1 MQKLFVTLA
10 ALGLIA
16 APAVAQNAQAAQST
30 ENQPQTVSTEK
41 PKTVKKTVCKRIE
54 EERSIG
60 SRLSSTT
67 KVCRT
72 VEVPAT
78 EADAKNP
85 QDQKSAR

>member
-1 MQKLFVTLA
+1 MYKLFVTLA
-10 ALGLIA
+10 AFGVIA

-30 ENQPQTVSTEK
+30 DGQAQTAPTEK
-41 PKTVKKTVCKRIE
+41 AKTVKKTVCKRIE

-78 EADAKNP
+78 EADSKNP

>member
-1 MQKLFVTLA
+1 MQKLFVMLA

-16 APAVAQNAQAAQST
+16 VPAVAQNAPGAQST
-30 ENQPQTVSTEK
+30 DTQAQSAPAEK
-41 PKTVKKTVCKRIE
+41 PKTVKKVVCKRIE

>member
-10 ALGLIA
+10 ALGVIA
-16 APAVAQNAQAAQST
+16 APAVAQDVQPAQST
-30 ENQPQTVSTEK
+30 DNQAQTAPVEK
-41 PKTVKKTVCKRIE
+41 PKTVKKVVCKRIE

-72 VEVPAT
+72 VEVPAPQ
-78 EADAKNP
+78 AQGQNP
-85 QDQKSAR
+85 QEDKSAR

>member
-1 MQKLFVTLA
+1 MQKLFVTMA
-10 ALGLIA
+10 ALGVIA
-16 APAVAQNAQAAQST
+16 GPAMAQDVQPAQST
-30 ENQPQTVSTEK
+30 ANQAQPAPTEK
-41 PKTVKKTVCKRIE
+41 PKMVKKTVCKRIE

-78 EADAKNP
+78 EADSQKRP
-85 QDQKSAR
+85 EDKSAR

>member
-1 MQKLFVTLA
+1 MHKLFVTLA
-10 ALGLIA
+10 ALGVIA
-16 APAVAQNAQAAQST
+16 APAVAQDAQAAQST
-30 ENQPQTVSTEK
+30 ENQAQAAPTEK

-54 EERSIG
+54 EERGVG

-78 EADAKNP
+78 NADAKSPREN
-85 QDQKSAR
+85 SIR

>member
-10 ALGLIA
+10 ALGVIA
-16 APAVAQNAQAAQST
+16 APALAQDVQSPQNTDNQAKAA
-30 ENQPQTVSTEK
+30 PAEK
-41 PKTVKKTVCKRIE
+41 PKTVKKVVCKRIE

-85 QDQKSAR
+85 QGDKSAR

>member
-1 MQKLFVTLA
+1 MHKLFVTLA
-10 ALGLIA
+10 ALGVIA

-30 ENQPQTVSTEK
+30 DGQAQVAPTEK
-41 PKTVKKTVCKRIE
+41 PKMVKKTVCKRIE
-54 EERSIG
+54 EERGIG

-78 EADAKNP
+78 EADAKNH
-85 QDQKSAR
+85 QEQKSTR